1 MWLGSGRAPHGLH
14 LFPRHLTSSWGPS
27 PPPLIRVCCSTGRGI
42 GVEVRVCVCVCV
54 CVCVSL
60 NQVFCGPRTEDLAFS
75 EIYMIWEFDSL
86 DNFLNKHL
94 LTY

>member
-1 MWLGSGRAPHGLH
+1 M
-14 LFPRHLTSSWGPS
+14 LFYWQGD
-27 PPPLIRVCCSTGRGI
+27 RG
-42 GVEVRVCVCVCV
+42 GGEGVCVCVCV

>member
-1 MWLGSGRAPHGLH
+1 M
-14 LFPRHLTSSWGPS
+14 
-27 PPPLIRVCCSTGRGI
+27 
-42 GVEVRVCVCVCV
+42 RVCVCVCV

>member
-1 MWLGSGRAPHGLH
+1 M
-14 LFPRHLTSSWGPS
+14 
-27 PPPLIRVCCSTGRGI
+27 
-42 GVEVRVCVCVCV
+42 CVCV

-94 LTY
+94 ITVKKNKKPQSKTTKGGKRPVLQKL

>member
-1 MWLGSGRAPHGLH
+1 M
-14 LFPRHLTSSWGPS
+14 
-27 PPPLIRVCCSTGRGI
+27 
-42 GVEVRVCVCVCV
+42 CVCV

-86 DNFLNKHL
+86 TTF
-94 LTY
+94 